1 MLVSDLLSY
10 VRRGLGSSASS
21 RWEDADILSA
31 AQVAT
36 VRAAGIIQRNAL
48 SFGRKSVTF
57 NTAIGTQSYDVPGD
71 LAAVHGLWRK
81 TAIPQQ
87 LRHVSI
93 DEWESIVT
101 AKESTVF
108 VIDGEELRIAG
119 TPLSISPM
127 VLHYWPIAPTLSLS
141 GSTPWNGRLDYIIGD
156 YCRAR
161 LFNVDEM
168 EVSQDI
174 QLLQDLENNIVSQF
188 SQMEPKAVVRRG
200 WLV

>member
-36 VRAAGIIQRNAL
+36 VRAQGILQRNNIA
-48 SFGRKSVTF
+48 FGRTSVEFSTV
-57 NTAIGTQSYDVPGD
+57 AAQQAYDVPGD
-71 LAAVHGLWRK
+71 LAAVYGLWKR
-81 TAIPQQ
+81 TSTPQQ
-87 LRHVSI
+87 LRHVTI
-93 DEWESIVT
+93 DEWESIIT
-101 AKESTVF
+101 AREATVF
-108 VIDGEELRIAG
+108 AIDGESLKIAG
-119 TPLSISPM
+119 TPQSAFSM

-141 GSTPWNGRLDYIIGD
+141 GSTPWNGRLDYVIGD

-161 LFNVDEM
+161 LYNNDEM

-188 SQMEPKAVVRRG
+188 SEMAPKMVTRRG